1 MDVENFLG
9 SIEEKTEFMYFRN
22 YCIEE
27 KNLAIVSFFIVI
39 CKQWRFLLLKIENY
53 TGQIE
58 RIMIKYN

>member
-27 KNLAIVSFFIVI
+27 K
-39 CKQWRFLLLKIENY
+39 KIENY